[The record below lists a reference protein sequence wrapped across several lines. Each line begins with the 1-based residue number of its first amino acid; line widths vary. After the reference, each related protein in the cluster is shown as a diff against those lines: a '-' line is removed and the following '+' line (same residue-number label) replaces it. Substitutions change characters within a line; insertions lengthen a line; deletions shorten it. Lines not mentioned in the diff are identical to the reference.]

1 MRKVALLRKV
11 LRVCCALV
19 LAATVAGTLS
29 GCRLGLDV
37 ALDVARDGS
46 GRLAVALAADAAAN
60 QRAAAAGA
68 DPLALVA
75 DAGERLAGQGWETRE
90 ETAADG
96 SREVTLS
103 VEADDAAA
111 LSAQAAELAEALAAP
126 EARPLE
132 PLRVTLTEDRV
143 EVAGA
148 AGLVPGEA
156 VAEYGLSP
164 EQAIALLAERDAL
177 DYRVTV
183 TLPAQVLS
191 SNADTTEES
200 TLTWQVAPGEQV
212 AISATG
218 VRPRFPWPL
227 VAAGAA
233 AALLLAVAAVAL
245 SRRARRRRRDAALR
259 PWGTD

>member
-1 MRKVALLRKV
+1 MGCALL
-11 LRVCCALV
+11 LVCA
-19 LAATVAGTLS
+19 LS

-37 ALDVARDGS
+37 TLDVARDGS

-68 DPLALVA
+68 DPLALVG
-75 DAGERLAGQGWETRE
+75 DAGERLAGQGWQTRD
-90 ETAADG
+90 ETAPDG
-96 SREVTLS
+96 GREVTLS
-103 VEADDAAA
+103 VEAADAAA

-143 EVAGA
+143 EVTGA
-148 AGLVPGEA
+148 AGLVPGEG

-164 EQAIALLAERDAL
+164 EQAVALLGEREAL
-177 DYRVTV
+177 DYRVAV
-183 TLPAQVLS
+183 TLPGEVLS
-191 SNADTTEES
+191 SNADVVEAS
-200 TLTWQVAPGEQV
+200 TLIWDVAPGEQV
-212 AISATG
+212 PISATG

-233 AALLLAVAAVAL
+233 AALLLAL
-245 SRRARRRRRDAALR
+245 GGFILLRRRRGQDAALR
-259 PWGTD
+259 PWGTT

>member
-1 MRKVALLRKV
+1 VAALGKVAALSTLLRPV
-11 LRVCCALV
+11 VAVAL
-19 LAATVAGTLS
+19 ACTLS

-75 DAGERLAGQGWETRE
+75 DAGERLAGQGWETRDQ
-90 ETAADG
+90 TAADG
-96 SREVTLS
+96 SREVELS
-103 VEADDAAA
+103 VEAADAVT

-156 VAEYGLSP
+156 VAEYGLSG
-164 EQAIALLAERDAL
+164 EQAVALLAERDAL

-183 TLPAQVLS
+183 TLPADVLS
-191 SNADTTEES
+191 SSADRVEGS
-200 TLTWQVAPGEQV
+200 TLTWDIAPGEQV

-218 VRPRFPWPL
+218 VRPQFPWLL
-227 VAAGAA
+227 VAAGAV
-233 AALLLAVAAVAL
+233 AALLLASAAAAL
-245 SRRARRRRRDAALR
+245 VRRARRRRPSGTLR
-259 PWGTD
+259 PWAGD